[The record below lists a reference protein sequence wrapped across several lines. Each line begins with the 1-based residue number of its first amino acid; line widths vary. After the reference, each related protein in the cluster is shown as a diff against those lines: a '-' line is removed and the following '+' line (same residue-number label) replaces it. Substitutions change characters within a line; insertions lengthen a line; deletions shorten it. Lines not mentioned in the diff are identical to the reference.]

1 MEERRLCEKQPCRA
15 FLEFLLNLSSVT
27 TTKWQLFFCLFNR
40 SWFICGFNIQYWILF
55 NPRNNSLPK
64 EVSNS
69 VQNRS
74 YSKGGTYYFSVLLLI
89 LRFKANINSEYL
101 CWITILPSYVFRWFN
116 WLSPDLLALILLDV
130 LNISLAFSK
139 TLYKKCVGFF
149 CCRLCRWKFK
159 QTIYHNVWFLC
170 I

>member
-27 TTKWQLFFCLFNR
+27 TTKWQLFFCLFNC

-55 NPRNNSLPK
+55 NPRNNSLPN

-89 LRFKANINSEYL
+89 LRFKANINSE
-101 CWITILPSYVFRWFN
+101 IS
-116 WLSPDLLALILLDV
+116 V
-130 LNISLAFSK
+130 LNHYPS
-139 TLYKKCVGFF
+139 
-149 CCRLCRWKFK
+149 
-159 QTIYHNVWFLC
+159 FLC
-170 I
+170 LQMIQLVIIRFISFDPFGCVKYFASFF